1 MQWLIAAV
9 TKFLTNFTPLTD
21 VCPVFNVGQYRR
33 ELVGVNMS
41 YDYYDPFNTT
51 GAQSRRYVL
60 IGTSFIPVIFVF
72 LYLFCDRRM
81 KYRMQI
87 AYNSAIA
94 DKALIISMK
103 S

>member
-9 TKFLTNFTPLTD
+9 TNILQNFTPLTHERS
-21 VCPVFNVGQYRR
+21 VFNVGQYRR

-60 IGTSFIPVIFVF
+60 FRILIYICHIRVSIFVSWSHGH
-72 LYLFCDRRM
+72 DE
-81 KYRMQI
+81 I
-87 AYNSAIA
+87 
-94 DKALIISMK
+94 
-103 S
+103 